1 MFSLKRFSKQKV
13 KRLGKEA
20 QVLKEKNLIKSL
32 NPSACVPQVLC
43 TCADRTHAGILLNA
57 CLACPLASILHT
69 ALDESS
75 ARFCA
80 ASVVIALEDLH
91 KVYCSEVFILFQQ
104 LPFCL
109 NYNNFFNPISLF
121 LVIQN
126 GVLYRGVSPDVLML
140 DQTGF
145 LQVCFL
151 SCYYVPKINIM
162 EL

>member
-1 MFSLKRFSKQKV
+1 M
-13 KRLGKEA
+13 GKEA

-91 KVYCSEVFILFQQ
+91 KVYCSEVFISVPTIAFLNSDLIITILLTQF
-104 LPFCL
+104 PF
-109 NYNNFFNPISLF
+109 F
-121 LVIQN
+121 LLSRMEFSTEVC
-126 GVLYRGVSPDVLML
+126 PLM
-140 DQTGF
+140 
-145 LQVCFL
+145 
-151 SCYYVPKINIM
+151 S
-162 EL
+162 